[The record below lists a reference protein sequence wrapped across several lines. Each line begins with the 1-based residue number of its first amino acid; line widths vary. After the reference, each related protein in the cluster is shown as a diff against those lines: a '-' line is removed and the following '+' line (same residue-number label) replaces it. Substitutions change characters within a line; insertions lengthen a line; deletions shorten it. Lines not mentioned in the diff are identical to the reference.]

1 MRLEV
6 KVGCSLM
13 LYPQGPAGFRLKAR
27 SQSEDFR
34 IRKACLVR
42 IQKCRLYRTY
52 QEIRKTVDTWDL
64 WDSLWTGADAHN
76 SSTGLKF
83 LMNNWS
89 WLLPWVKQQLMPV
102 CKSPDLFK
110 TTIWLGSLQYLPIL
124 ESQRLDLWKWFPRLH
139 SLPSASRF
147 IVVSQ
152 PSRSPSSLWGHCVCS
167 LFCQDASIFI
177 YCQGDR

>member
-42 IQKCRLYRTY
+42 IQKCRLYRAY
-52 QEIRKTVDTWDL
+52 QEIGKTVDTWDL

-89 WLLPWVKQQLMPV
+89 WLLPWVKQQLMPG

-110 TTIWLGSLQYLPIL
+110 QQSDWVLS
-124 ESQRLDLWKWFPRLH
+124 
-139 SLPSASRF
+139 
-147 IVVSQ
+147 
-152 PSRSPSSLWGHCVCS
+152 
-167 LFCQDASIFI
+167 SIFPSWSPKDLTCESGFQD
-177 YCQGDR
+177 YTVSPLPPGS